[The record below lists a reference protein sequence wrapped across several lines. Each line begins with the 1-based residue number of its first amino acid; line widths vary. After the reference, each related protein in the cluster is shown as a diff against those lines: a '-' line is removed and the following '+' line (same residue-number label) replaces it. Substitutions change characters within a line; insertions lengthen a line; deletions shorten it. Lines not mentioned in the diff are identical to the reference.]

1 MIGKYKTSQSSEIK
15 DKQSDT
21 ADLDNRNEVK
31 NSMSESKHLKEDD
44 STTMKTRREVS
55 NNYKSTTLLGDI
67 IQAKCSGKMKCIS
80 IMKN

>member
-44 STTMKTRREVS
+44 FYYNE
-55 NNYKSTTLLGDI
+55 D
-67 IQAKCSGKMKCIS
+67 
-80 IMKN
+80 